1 VIYDASTFELPMR
14 IEADLCIVGSGA
26 GGSAAAAVAAEAGL
40 SVVILEAGGFVPP
53 SVMNQREKDMLPE
66 LLYANGSQTT
76 SDRGCTIIQGRALG
90 GSTVHNIN
98 LCKRIPD
105 AILDEWQQSRT
116 LKHLD
121 RDTWNKLYDEVEQL
135 LDISPIEPGR
145 WNRHNRLLEAGTNK
159 LGWRGGGLDHNRTGC
174 IGSGFC
180 EVGCAYDA
188 KNNAVK
194 VFVPRAVEADAQFL
208 THCRAIKVLHQDG
221 QVSGVKAAALDPTTR
236 EPLGDVTIEA
246 KQVCLSASATGTP
259 AILIRSDVPD
269 PSGETG
275 NNLRIHPALVA
286 AGEFDE
292 PVRLWKGIPQAYECT
307 EYLDFEAVHPAAD
320 STDKDATKV
329 GLRTWLIA
337 ATAHPVS
344 TSTFL
349 PGWGKSHRRLME
361 RYDHM
366 AIFTGMIHDQ
376 TPGTVAPAGELGVDI
391 EWSPNRADRRELAFG
406 LARSAELLFAAGAR
420 RVFIPTDPVRI
431 FERGDSLA
439 ELEDIDPRSMG
450 ITAVHPMST
459 VPMGDDP
466 QKAAVDSR
474 GKHHHVEGLWV
485 ADGSLFPT
493 SIGVPPQMSI
503 YAMGLHVG
511 RSIAHNFGQAAP
523 P

>member
-1 VIYDASTFELPMR
+1 
-14 IEADLCIVGSGA
+14 
-26 GGSAAAAVAAEAGL
+26 
-40 SVVILEAGGFVPP
+40 
-53 SVMNQREKDMLPE
+53 
-66 LLYANGSQTT
+66 
-76 SDRGCTIIQGRALG
+76 
-90 GSTVHNIN
+90 VHNIN

-105 AILDEWQQSRT
+105 AILDEWQQTRS
-116 LKHLD
+116 LGHLG
-121 RDTWNKLYDEVEQL
+121 RDTWNKLYDEVEEL
-135 LDISPIEPGR
+135 LGVSPIEAGR
-145 WNRHNRLLEAGTNK
+145 WNRHNRLLEAGTTA
-159 LGWRGGGLDHNRTGC
+159 LGWQGNGMSHNRTGC

-180 EVGCAYDA
+180 EVGCSYDA

-194 VFVPRAVEADAQFL
+194 VFVPRAVKAGAQFL
-208 THCRAIKVLHQDG
+208 THCRAIEVIHQG
-221 QVSGVKAAALDPTTR
+221 GEVKGVKAAALDPKTR
-236 EPLGDVTIEA
+236 EVVGDVRIEA
-246 KQVCLSASATGTP
+246 KHVCLSASATGTP
-259 AILIRSDVPD
+259 AILIRSGVPD

-275 NNLRIHPALVA
+275 NNLHIHPALVA
-286 AGEFDE
+286 AGEFDQ
-292 PVRLWKGIPQAYECT
+292 PVHLWKGIPQTYECT
-307 EYLDFEAVHPAAD
+307 EYLDFEAAHPGTKKKSAEA
-320 STDKDATKV
+320 KKV

-349 PGWGKSHRRLME
+349 PGWGKEHRQLME

-376 TPGTVAPAGELGVDI
+376 TPGKVLPSGELGVEI
-391 EWSPNRADRRELAFG
+391 EWSPNENDQKELAFG

-439 ELEDIDPRSMG
+439 ELEEIDPTTMG

-466 QKAAVDSR
+466 KKAAVDSR

-511 RSIAHNFGQAAP
+511 RAIALQFGEDVP
-523 P
+523 